1 MMKLWQKILIGFVL
15 GAIVGLI
22 VGPPAAAVKP
32 LGDLFIRLI
41 KMLIVPLVFSSLVIG
56 VSSMGDMRKLGRVGA
71 KTLAYYLLTTAVA
84 VTIGLLLASLIHPGA
99 GFQIPSQKYE
109 AKPMPKLVDTLL
121 NIIPTNALNAMVTD
135 NMLQIIAFALFMG
148 IAITLIGERG
158 KPVHAFFDSL
168 AEVMYKLTAMVM
180 EFAPIGV
187 FALMAWVTA
196 TNGPKVLLPLAK
208 VIFVVYLGCFLHA
221 AIVYSTAV
229 SVFAHMNPLRYFRG
243 FFDASLVA
251 FSTCSSSATLPVSLR
266 CAQEN
271 LGVPKDIASFTL
283 PLGATINMDGTAI
296 YQGVCA
302 LFIAEVYGVPLGMP
316 QYLMIILTAT
326 LASIGT
332 AGVPGAGM
340 IMLTMVLQAVG
351 LPLDGILLIAGID
364 RVLDMARTCINVT
377 GDGAGAV
384 VVAASEGEL
393 RALPADT
400 TLAGK

>member
-1 MMKLWQKILIGFVL
+1 MKLWVKILIGFVL
-15 GAIVGLI
+15 GAIVGLL
-22 VGPPAAAVKP
+22 VGPPAAALKP

-41 KMLIVPLVFSSLVIG
+41 KMLIVPLVFSSLVVGASSIG
-56 VSSMGDMRKLGRVGA
+56 DLRKLSRVGA
-71 KTLAYYLLTTAVA
+71 KTLVYFLVTTAFA
-84 VTIGLLLASLIHPGA
+84 VTLGLLLATAIHPGA
-99 GFQIPSQKYE
+99 GFVLKEVKKFEP
-109 AKPMPKLVDTLL
+109 KPMPGLVDTLL
-121 NIIPTNALNAMVTD
+121 NLVPTNPINAMVTE
-135 NMLQIIAFALFMG
+135 NMLQIIVFALLAG

-158 KPVHAFFDSL
+158 KPFHDFFDST
-168 AEVMYKLTAMVM
+168 AEIMYKITGMVM

-196 TNGPKVLLPLAK
+196 TNGPEVLIPLAK
-208 VIFVVYLGCFLHA
+208 VIFVVYLGCILHA
-221 AIVYSTAV
+221 ALVYSGAV
-229 SVFAHMNPLRYFRG
+229 YIFARMSPVRFFRG
-243 FFDASLVA
+243 FFEGMAVA
-251 FSTCSSSATLPVSLR
+251 FSTCSSNATLPISMR

-271 LGVPKDIASFTL
+271 LGVPKDISSFVQ

-302 LFIAEVYGVPLGMP
+302 LFIAEVYGIPLGMP
-316 QYLMIILTAT
+316 QYLTIILTAT

-364 RVLDMARTCINVT
+364 RVLDMIRTCMNVT
-377 GDGAGAV
+377 GDAAGAV
-384 VVAASEGEL
+384 VVAATEGEL
-393 RALPADT
+393 KTLPAGT

>member
-1 MMKLWQKILIGFVL
+1 MKLWAKILIGFVL
-15 GAIVGLI
+15 GAIVGLL
-22 VGPPAAAVKP
+22 VGPPAAALKP

-56 VSSMGDMRKLGRVGA
+56 ASSMGDVRKLGRVGA
-71 KTLAYYLLTTAVA
+71 KTLAYYLATTAVA
-84 VTIGLLLASLIHPGA
+84 VTIGLILATLLHPGA
-99 GFQIPSQKYE
+99 GFQIPTETYK
-109 AKPMPKLVDTLL
+109 AKPLPSLVETLL
-121 NIIPTNALNAMVTD
+121 NIIPTNPLGAMVSD

-148 IAITLIGERG
+148 VAIALIGDKG

-168 AEVMYKLTAMVM
+168 AEVMYKITGIVM

-196 TNGPKVLLPLAK
+196 TNGPDVLVPLAK

-221 AIVYSTAV
+221 AVVYSSAV
-229 SVFAHMNPLRYFRG
+229 SIFARMNPLRYFRG

-271 LGVPKDIASFTL
+271 LGVPKDIASFAL
-283 PLGATINMDGTAI
+283 PLGATINMDGTSI

-302 LFIAEVYGVPLGMP
+302 LFIAEVYGIPLGMP
-316 QYLMIILTAT
+316 QYLTIILTAT

-364 RVLDMARTCINVT
+364 RVLDMARTCVNVT

-384 VVAASEGEL
+384 VVAATEGEL
-393 RALPADT
+393 KTLPAGT

>member
-1 MMKLWQKILIGFVL
+1 MKLWAKILIGFVL
-15 GAIVGLI
+15 GAIVGLL
-22 VGPPAAAVKP
+22 VGPPAAALKP

-56 VSSMGDMRKLGRVGA
+56 ASSMGDVRKLGRVGA
-71 KTLAYYLLTTAVA
+71 KTLAYYLVTTAVA
-84 VTIGLLLASLIHPGA
+84 VTIGLILATLLHPGA
-99 GFQIPSQKYE
+99 GFQIPTETYK
-109 AKPMPKLVDTLL
+109 AKPLPSLVETLL
-121 NIIPTNALNAMVTD
+121 NIIPTNPLGAMVSD

-148 IAITLIGERG
+148 VAIALIGDKG

-168 AEVMYKLTAMVM
+168 AEVMYKITGIVM

-196 TNGPKVLLPLAK
+196 TNGPDVLLPLAK

-221 AIVYSTAV
+221 AVVYSSAV
-229 SVFAHMNPLRYFRG
+229 SIFARMNPLRYFRG

-271 LGVPKDIASFTL
+271 LGVPKDIASFAL
-283 PLGATINMDGTAI
+283 PLGATINMDGTSI

-302 LFIAEVYGVPLGMP
+302 LFIAEVYGIPLGMP
-316 QYLMIILTAT
+316 QYLTIILTAT

-364 RVLDMARTCINVT
+364 RVLDMARTCVNVT

-384 VVAASEGEL
+384 VVAATEGEL
-393 RALPADT
+393 KTLPAGT

>member
-1 MMKLWQKILIGFVL
+1 VKLWAKILIGFVL
-15 GAIVGLI
+15 GAIVGLL
-22 VGPPAAAVKP
+22 VGPPAAALKP

-56 VSSMGDMRKLGRVGA
+56 ASSMGDVRKLGRVGA
-71 KTLAYYLLTTAVA
+71 KTLAYYLATTAVA
-84 VTIGLLLASLIHPGA
+84 VTIGLILATLLHPGA
-99 GFQIPSQKYE
+99 GFQIPTETYK
-109 AKPMPKLVDTLL
+109 AKPLPSLVETLL
-121 NIIPTNALNAMVTD
+121 NIIPTNPLGAMVSD

-148 IAITLIGERG
+148 VAIALIGDKG

-168 AEVMYKLTAMVM
+168 AEVMYKITGIVM

-196 TNGPKVLLPLAK
+196 TNGPDVLVPLAK

-221 AIVYSTAV
+221 AVVYSSAV
-229 SVFAHMNPLRYFRG
+229 SIFARMNPLRYFRG

-271 LGVPKDIASFTL
+271 LGVPKDIASFAL
-283 PLGATINMDGTAI
+283 PLGATINMDGTSI

-302 LFIAEVYGVPLGMP
+302 LFIAEVYGISLGMP
-316 QYLMIILTAT
+316 QYLTIILTAT

-364 RVLDMARTCINVT
+364 RVLDMARTCVNVT

-384 VVAASEGEL
+384 VVAATEGEL
-393 RALPADT
+393 KTLPAGT

>member
-1 MMKLWQKILIGFVL
+1 MKLWAKILIGFVL
-15 GAIVGLI
+15 GAIVGLL
-22 VGPPAAAVKP
+22 VGPPAAALKP

-56 VSSMGDMRKLGRVGA
+56 ASSMGDVRKLGRVGA
-71 KTLAYYLLTTAVA
+71 KTLAYYLATTAVA
-84 VTIGLLLASLIHPGA
+84 VTIGLILATLLHPGA
-99 GFQIPSQKYE
+99 GFQIPTETYK
-109 AKPMPKLVDTLL
+109 AKPLPSLVETLL
-121 NIIPTNALNAMVTD
+121 NIIPTNPLGAMVSD

-148 IAITLIGERG
+148 VAIALIGDKG

-168 AEVMYKLTAMVM
+168 AEVMYKITGIVM

-196 TNGPKVLLPLAK
+196 TNGPDVLLPLAK

-221 AIVYSTAV
+221 AVVYSSAV
-229 SVFAHMNPLRYFRG
+229 SIFARMNPLRYFRG

-271 LGVPKDIASFTL
+271 LGVPKDIASFAL
-283 PLGATINMDGTAI
+283 PLGATINMDGTSI

-302 LFIAEVYGVPLGMP
+302 LFIAEVYGIPLGMP
-316 QYLMIILTAT
+316 QYLTIILTAT

-364 RVLDMARTCINVT
+364 RVLDMARTCVNVT

-384 VVAASEGEL
+384 VVAATEGEL
-393 RALPADT
+393 KTLPAGT

>member
-1 MMKLWQKILIGFVL
+1 MKLWAKILIGFVL
-15 GAIVGLI
+15 GAIVGLL
-22 VGPPAAAVKP
+22 VGPPAAALKP

-56 VSSMGDMRKLGRVGA
+56 ASSMGDVRKLGRVGA
-71 KTLAYYLLTTAVA
+71 KTLAYYLVTTAVA
-84 VTIGLLLASLIHPGA
+84 VTIGLILATLLHPGA
-99 GFQIPSQKYE
+99 GFQIPTETYK
-109 AKPMPKLVDTLL
+109 AKPLPSLVETLL
-121 NIIPTNALNAMVTD
+121 NIIPTNPLGAMVSD

-148 IAITLIGERG
+148 VAIALIGDKG

-168 AEVMYKLTAMVM
+168 AEVMYKITGIVM

-196 TNGPKVLLPLAK
+196 TNGPDVLVPLAK

-221 AIVYSTAV
+221 AVVYSSAV
-229 SVFAHMNPLRYFRG
+229 SIFARMNPLRYFRG

-271 LGVPKDIASFTL
+271 LGVPKDIASFAL
-283 PLGATINMDGTAI
+283 PLGATINMDGTSI

-302 LFIAEVYGVPLGMP
+302 LFIAEVYGIPLGMP
-316 QYLMIILTAT
+316 QYLTIILTAT

-364 RVLDMARTCINVT
+364 RVLDMARTCVNVT

-384 VVAASEGEL
+384 VVAATEGEL
-393 RALPADT
+393 KTLPAGT

>member
-1 MMKLWQKILIGFVL
+1 VKLWAKILIGFVL
-15 GAIVGLI
+15 GAIVGLL
-22 VGPPAAAVKP
+22 VGPPAAALKP

-56 VSSMGDMRKLGRVGA
+56 ASSMGDVRKLGRVGA
-71 KTLAYYLLTTAVA
+71 KTLAYYLVTTAVA
-84 VTIGLLLASLIHPGA
+84 VTIGLILATLLHPGA
-99 GFQIPSQKYE
+99 GFQIPTETYK
-109 AKPMPKLVDTLL
+109 AKPLPSLVETLL
-121 NIIPTNALNAMVTD
+121 NIIPTNPLGAMVSD

-148 IAITLIGERG
+148 VAIALIGDKG

-168 AEVMYKLTAMVM
+168 AEVMYKITGIVM

-196 TNGPKVLLPLAK
+196 TNGPDVLVPLAK

-221 AIVYSTAV
+221 AVVYSSAV
-229 SVFAHMNPLRYFRG
+229 SIFARMNPLRYFRG

-271 LGVPKDIASFTL
+271 LGVPKDIASFAL
-283 PLGATINMDGTAI
+283 PLGATINMDGTSI

-302 LFIAEVYGVPLGMP
+302 LFIAEVYGIPLGMP
-316 QYLMIILTAT
+316 QYLTIILTAT

-364 RVLDMARTCINVT
+364 RVLDMARTCVNVT

-384 VVAASEGEL
+384 VVAATEGEL
-393 RALPADT
+393 KTLPAGT